1 MANFVVPKDNF
12 WVVTL
17 KANNLTRKDVAA
29 LWGTSITT
37 ATQSLNGTVMPTAAH
52 IKALCEYC
60 QVDLEQGTQA
70 FKDLINTRVQSNAP
84 TKFNFNPKPRGGRR
98 VKGVSKATA
107 KAPSKATSKE
117 EPETDNFWIQ
127 QMRKAGINYVD
138 LGKKIGNSNNGVRA
152 YIIGY
157 RKPSPEKM
165 RQICDVFNV
174 SYTRGIQ
181 EFERN
186 FKQWGEDHADK
197 FVCAGTYY
205 VPKSSKKKLP
215 KEPTPAQEL
224 AGGSIPEIPADVIP
238 ESKVVL
244 NIPDYV
250 EPLYGIVPF
259 KVFQDICINNVP
271 VGDLLEVVYGKV
283 DFDVYM
289 RLAAKV

>member
-1 MANFVVPKDNF
+1 MANYLVPKDEF
-12 WVVTL
+12 WAVTL
-17 KANNLTRKDVAA
+17 KANNLTKKDVAA
-29 LWGTSITT
+29 LWGTSLTT
-37 ATQSLNGTVMPTAAH
+37 ATQNLNGTVMPTAAH
-52 IKALCEYC
+52 IKSLCEYC
-60 QVDLEQGTQA
+60 QIDIEQGTQA
-70 FKDLINTRVQSNAP
+70 FKNLIDARVQANAP
-84 TKFNFNPKPRGGRR
+84 TKVNANPKPRGGMR

-107 KAPSKATSKE
+107 KTTSKE

-127 QMRKAGINYVD
+127 QMCKAGLTYVA
-138 LGKKIGNSNNGVRA
+138 LGKKIGNTNNGIRS
-152 YIIGY
+152 YIVGY

-174 SYTRGIQ
+174 PYSRGFQ

-224 AGGSIPEIPADVIP
+224 AGGVIPEIPVDVIP